1 MALNQE
7 NRAKKHLWLRRAK
20 AALGHAR
27 KVYVKTREQAK
38 RAADTTEES
47 TEEYA
52 VEQTRQLLEDALRDS
67 TEAVGG
73 GTRAALRRGRQLYGK
88 RKAVE
93 EKTSPEAPQLQEE
106 IPYEYTPTRSRD
118 VLARDRGEAGN
129 HPSTPTTRRTG
140 GTRRANAQP
149 LISQKPNTTSPK
161 EKANVP
167 KAAQT
172 ARRKAAYTA
181 GRKAHRAKS
190 ARDKVAT
197 VSRATKNVLVSSVKA
212 ALDGAKALVAAVM
225 AGGWVAML
233 VVVVICVI
241 GMMVGSAYGIFFSG
255 EDTGSGQTMQTVV
268 REINEEYNARLDEIR
283 ASCDYDALEMS
294 GSRAVWPEVLAVYA
308 VKTTTDS
315 ENPQEVAT
323 ITDEKKELL
332 RELFWQMNEI
342 SSHTA
347 VVTEWEL
354 IETDDGNGNI
364 VEERVE
370 VTKTRL
376 YIAVSHKTAEEMAAQ
391 LSFDEDQQEQL
402 QELLVPENASLWAAV
417 LYGIGASDD
426 QIVAVAMSQIGN
438 EGGEPY
444 WSWYGFESRVEW
456 CACFVSWCA
465 NECGYIDT
473 GVIPKFASCA
483 NGVSWFQQRGQWA
496 DNTAEPTPG
505 MIIFFD
511 WDDESGQDGQPDHVG
526 IVARVENGR
535 VYTIEG
541 NSGDACK
548 EKSYLVGYYEILGYG
563 IPAY

>member
-1 MALNQE
+1 MAMNQE
-7 NRAKKHLWLRRAK
+7 NGAKKHLRLRRAK

-27 KVYVKTREQAK
+27 KVYVKTKEQAN
-38 RAADTTEES
+38 RAADTAEES

-52 VEQTRQLLEDALRDS
+52 VEQARSTAEDALRDS
-67 TEAVGG
+67 AEAMGG
-73 GTRAALRRGRQLYGK
+73 GTRAALRRGRQIYGN

-93 EKTSPEAPQLQEE
+93 KKASPEVPQSHGEP
-106 IPYEYTPTRSRD
+106 PYEYNPTKSRD
-118 VLARDRGEAGN
+118 ILVRAEGQGES
-129 HPSTPTTRRTG
+129 HPSTPTGRRTG

-149 LISQKPNTTSPK
+149 ITSQKPNTISPK
-161 EKANVP
+161 ERAHVP
-167 KAAQT
+167 KATQS

-181 GRKAHRAKS
+181 GRKVH
-190 ARDKVAT
+190 RDKVIRDKAAAT
-197 VSRATKNVLVSSVKA
+197 ARATKNVLVSSVKA
-212 ALDGAKALVAAVM
+212 ALDGAKALIATVT
-225 AGGWVAML
+225 AGGWVAVL
-233 VVVVICVI
+233 IVVVICVI
-241 GMMVGSAYGIFFSG
+241 GLVAGSSYGIFFSG
-255 EDTGSGQTMQTVV
+255 EDTGNGETMQMVV
-268 REINEEYNARLDEIR
+268 REINAEYTARLDEIR
-283 ASCDYDALEMS
+283 ASCAYDALEMS
-294 GSRAVWPEVLAVYA
+294 GSRTVWPEVLAVYA

-315 ENPQEVAT
+315 DNPQEVAT

-332 RELFWQMNEI
+332 RELFWQMNQI

-347 VVTEWEL
+347 LVTEWEL

-364 VEERVE
+364 VVERVE

-376 YIAVSHKTAEEMAAQ
+376 YISVSHKTAEEMAAQ

-402 QELLVPENASLWAAV
+402 QELLVPENASLWSAV
-417 LYGIGASDD
+417 LYGIGVSDD
-426 QIVAVAMSQIGN
+426 QLVTVAMSQLGN
-438 EGGEPY
+438 VGGEPY

-465 NECGYIDT
+465 NECGYIDA

-483 NGVSWFQQRGQWA
+483 NGVRWFQQRGQWA

-511 WDDESGQDGQPDHVG
+511 WDDDSGQDGQPDHVG
-526 IVARVENGR
+526 IVTRVENGR

-548 EKSYLVGYYEILGYG
+548 EKSYSLGYYEILGYG
-563 IPAY
+563 VCAF

>member
-1 MALNQE
+1 MALNKE
-7 NRAKKHLWLRRAK
+7 NRAKKHFRLRRAK

-67 TEAVGG
+67 AEAVGG

-93 EKTSPEAPQLQEE
+93 EQASPEVLQSQGEP
-106 IPYEYTPTRSRD
+106 PYEYAPTRSRD
-118 VLARDRGEAGN
+118 VLARDGGEGGN
-129 HPSTPTTRRTG
+129 QPSTPTGRRTG

-149 LISQKPNTTSPK
+149 ITSQKPNTTPPK
-161 EKANVP
+161 ERANVP

-172 ARRKAAYTA
+172 TRRKAAYTA

-190 ARDKVAT
+190 VRDKAAAAA
-197 VSRATKNVLVSSVKA
+197 RATKNVLVSSVKA

-255 EDTGSGQTMQTVV
+255 EDTGSGETMQTVV
-268 REINEEYNARLDEIR
+268 REINEEYTARLDEIR
-283 ASCDYDALEMS
+283 ASCAYDALEMS

-315 ENPQEVAT
+315 DDPQEVAT

-376 YIAVSHKTAEEMAAQ
+376 YISVSHKTAEEMAAQ
-391 LSFDEDQQEQL
+391 LNFDEDQQEQL
-402 QELLVPENASLWAAV
+402 RELLVPENASLWSAV

-438 EGGEPY
+438 AGGEPY
-444 WSWYGFESRVEW
+444 WSWYGFENRVEW
-456 CACFVSWCA
+456 CACFVS
-465 NECGYIDT
+465 
-473 GVIPKFASCA
+473 
-483 NGVSWFQQRGQWA
+483 
-496 DNTAEPTPG
+496 
-505 MIIFFD
+505 
-511 WDDESGQDGQPDHVG
+511 
-526 IVARVENGR
+526 
-535 VYTIEG
+535 
-541 NSGDACK
+541 
-548 EKSYLVGYYEILGYG
+548 
-563 IPAY
+563 

>member
-7 NRAKKHLWLRRAK
+7 NRAKKHLRLRRAK

-27 KVYVKTREQAK
+27 RVYVKTREQAK
-38 RAADTTEES
+38 RAVDTTEES

-52 VEQTRQLLEDALRDS
+52 VEQTRQLLEDALRDNA
-67 TEAVGG
+67 EAVGS

-93 EKTSPEAPQLQEE
+93 EKASPEVPQSQGEP
-106 IPYEYTPTRSRD
+106 PYEYAPTRSRD
-118 VLARDRGEAGN
+118 VLAKDGGEGGN
-129 HPSTPTTRRTG
+129 QPSTPTGKRTG

-149 LISQKPNTTSPK
+149 ITSQKPNTTSPK

-181 GRKAHRAKS
+181 GRKAHRAK
-190 ARDKVAT
+190 AVRDKAT
-197 VSRATKNVLVSSVKA
+197 VVVRTTKNVLVSSVKA

-255 EDTGSGQTMQTVV
+255 EATGSGETMQTVV
-268 REINEEYNARLDEIR
+268 REINEEYTARLDEIR
-283 ASCDYDALEMS
+283 ASCNYDALEMS

-315 ENPQEVAT
+315 ENPQEVAS

-376 YIAVSHKTAEEMAAQ
+376 YIAVSHKTAEEMAVQ
-391 LSFDEDQQEQL
+391 MNFDEDQQEQL
-402 QELLVPENASLWAAV
+402 QELLVPENASLWSAV
-417 LYGIGASDD
+417 LYGIGVSDD

-444 WSWYGFESRVEW
+444 WSWYGFQSRVEW

-465 NECGYIDT
+465 NECGYIDA

-511 WDDESGQDGQPDHVG
+511 WDDDSGQDGQPDHVG
-526 IVARVENGR
+526 IVAKVENGR
-535 VYTIEG
+535 IYTIEG
-541 NSGDACK
+541 NSGDDCK
-548 EKSYLVGYYEILGYG
+548 EKSYSLAYYEILGYG
-563 IPAY
+563 VPAY

>member
-1 MALNQE
+1 MELNQG
-7 NRAKKHLWLRRAK
+7 NGAKKKLRLRRAR

-27 KVYVKTREQAK
+27 KVYVKTREQVK

-47 TEEYA
+47 TGEYA
-52 VEQTRQLLEDALRDS
+52 AEQTRRLAEDALRDS
-67 TEAVGG
+67 TAALGG
-73 GTRAALRRGRQLYGK
+73 GTKAALRRGRQLYGK
-88 RKAVE
+88 QKAMG
-93 EKTSPEAPQLQEE
+93 KQSSPNEPMPQGK
-106 IPYEYTPTRSRD
+106 PSYAYAPTRSRD
-118 VLARDRGEAGN
+118 ILARDGGQGGSH
-129 HPSTPTTRRTG
+129 HPTPTGSRTG
-140 GTRRANAQP
+140 GTRRGNAQP
-149 LISQKPNTTSPK
+149 IANPKTNNTLPK
-161 EKANVP
+161 GKANASQ
-167 KAAQT
+167 AAQA

-181 GRKAHRAKS
+181 GRKAHHAKS
-190 ARDKVAT
+190 ARDKAT
-197 VSRATKNVLVSSVKA
+197 TAARATKNVLVSSVKA
-212 ALDGAKALVAAVM
+212 ALDGAKALATAVM
-225 AGGWVAML
+225 AGVWAALL

-255 EDTGSGQTMQTVV
+255 EDTGSGETMQAVV
-268 REINEEYNARLDEIR
+268 REINEEYTARLDEIR
-283 ASCDYDALEMS
+283 DSCSYDALEMS

-315 ENPQEVAT
+315 DDPQEVAT

-376 YIAVSHKTAEEMAAQ
+376 YISVIHKTAEEMAAQ
-391 LSFDEDQQEQL
+391 LRFDEDQQEQL
-402 QELLVPENASLWAAV
+402 LELLAPENASLWSSV

-426 QIVAVAMSQIGN
+426 LIVAVALAQIGN
-438 EGGEPY
+438 AGGEPY

-473 GVIPKFASCA
+473 GIVPKFASCH
-483 NGVSWFQQRGQWA
+483 NGMLWFQTRGQWLPG
-496 DNTAEPTPG
+496 TAEPVPG
-505 MIIFFD
+505 MIVFFD
-511 WDDESGQDGQPDHVG
+511 WDDENGQDGQPDHVG
-526 IVARVENGR
+526 IVARVENGV

-548 EKSYLVGYYEILGYG
+548 ERNYPIGDNQILGFGVPDY
-563 IPAY
+563 

>member
-1 MALNQE
+1 MELNHE
-7 NRAKKHLWLRRAK
+7 NGTKKKLRLRRTK

-38 RAADTTEES
+38 RATDTAEES

-52 VEQTRQLLEDALRDS
+52 VEQTQHIAEDALRDS
-67 TEAVGG
+67 AQALVG

-88 RKAVE
+88 QKEVGQQS
-93 EKTSPEAPQLQEE
+93 SPEEPLPQGEP
-106 IPYEYTPTRSRD
+106 PYEYAPTRSRD
-118 VLARDRGEAGN
+118 ILARDTGQGGSH
-129 HPSTPTTRRTG
+129 HPTATGSRTG
-140 GTRRANAQP
+140 GTRRANAQ
-149 LISQKPNTTSPK
+149 LIANQKPNIAPPK
-161 EKANVP
+161 GKANAP

-172 ARRKAAYTA
+172 ARKKAVYTA

-190 ARDKVAT
+190 VRDKAAAAA
-197 VSRATKNVLVSSVKA
+197 RATKYVLVSSVKA
-212 ALDGAKALVAAVM
+212 ALDGVKTLVAAVV
-225 AGGWVAML
+225 AGGWVALL

-255 EDTGSGQTMQTVV
+255 EDTGSGETMQTVV
-268 REINEEYNARLDEIR
+268 REINEEYTARLDEIR
-283 ASCDYDALEMS
+283 VSYAYDALEMS

-308 VKTTTDS
+308 VKTTTDPD
-315 ENPQEVAT
+315 NPQEVAT
-323 ITDEKKELL
+323 ITNEKKELL

-342 SSHTA
+342 SSRTA
-347 VVTEWEL
+347 IVTEWEL

-364 VEERVE
+364 IEERVE

-376 YIAVSHKTAEEMAAQ
+376 YIAVSHKTAEEMAEQ

-402 QELLVPENASLWAAV
+402 QELLVPENASLWSAV
-417 LYGIGASDD
+417 LYGISASDD

-438 EGGEPY
+438 VGGEPY

-465 NECGYIDT
+465 NECGYIDA
-473 GVIPKFASCA
+473 GVIPKFASCS

-496 DNTAEPTPG
+496 DNTTEPTPG

-511 WDDESGQDGQPDHVG
+511 WDDASGQDGQPDHVG
-526 IVARVENGR
+526 IVARVEKGM

-541 NSGDACK
+541 NSGNACK
-548 EKSYLVGYYEILGYG
+548 EKSYPVGYYEILGYG